1 MREKYSYLELFW
13 SAFFR
18 IWTEYGEMWENA
30 DQNNSGWGHFLRSVC
45 SCCAKVMKIA

>member
-13 SAFFR
+13 SAFSR

-30 DQNNSGWGHFLRSVC
+30 TRITPDEDTFYAVFVPVVQ
-45 SCCAKVMKIA
+45 K